1 MHTEVLR
8 IEILFSYLLFRHWN
22 ILIYFCCELCLFKKV
37 TCNLWKQ
44 FKLDFEIGIGAVRLH
59 LKERSICLLWKA
71 CGIVVLE
78 LSAGCNLDWSQLS
91 LAISEWETSRSCV
104 KDIFGSDALNV
115 YWGFI
120 QVHMNLEVW
129 ILLIIEV
136 NNLIN

>member
-22 ILIYFCCELCLFKKV
+22 ILIFVVNCVFLKKV

-44 FKLDFEIGIGAVRLH
+44 FKLDFEIGIGAIRLQ
-59 LKERSICLLWKA
+59 LKERSICLQWKA

-120 QVHMNLEVW
+120 QVHINLEVW

>member
-22 ILIYFCCELCLFKKV
+22 ILIFVVNCVFLKKV
-37 TCNLWKQ
+37 TCNLWKH

-59 LKERSICLLWKA
+59 LKERSICLQWKS
-71 CGIVVLE
+71 CRVVVLE

-104 KDIFGSDALNV
+104 KDSFGSDALNV
-115 YWGFI
+115 YWRFI